1 MKLFILIFNLLIL
14 IQPAHAVMKPLSPTV
29 YYTQVMN
36 MDKKC
41 LPRESIVTFLDAKYM
56 DIGPRA
62 LNSRKNKPIT
72 ACQSVY
78 KKCAIEGSCALVN
91 SRGRSLEQLADENIE
106 IINYQAQ
113 GKNTGRYYFSHI
125 EEDRCPYGLGVKK
138 ICLDPFFTV
147 AADLNFYKAGD
158 VIYVSALEGVKLPT
172 GEVHDGY
179 MIVRD
184 RGGAIKGA
192 NRFDFYSGFLPY
204 RHPKNVF
211 FEIGLANEKNKE
223 IFFEKVTDDKVI
235 EEVHLKRNYPL
246 VPIENTQESFIR
258 SIAE

>member
-1 MKLFILIFNLLIL
+1 MILVQFV
-14 IQPAHAVMKPLSPTV
+14 QAEMKPLSPTV
-29 YYTQVMN
+29 YYTQVMD
-36 MDKKC
+36 MEKKC
-41 LPRESIVTFLDAKYM
+41 SAREKKVIFLDAKYM

-62 LNSRKNKPIT
+62 LNSKNKKPISV
-72 ACQSVY
+72 CKSVY
-78 KKCAIEGSCALVN
+78 DKCAIEGSCALVN
-91 SRGRSLEQLADENIE
+91 ARGRSIDQLAEENIE

-158 VIYVSALEGVKLPT
+158 VIYVSVLEGVKLPT

-204 RHPKNVF
+204 RHPKNIF
-211 FEIGLANEKNKE
+211 FELGLANEKNKD
-223 IFFEKVTDDKVI
+223 ILFEKVTDAKII

-246 VPIENTQESFIR
+246 VPLQNTQESFIR

>member
-1 MKLFILIFNLLIL
+1 MKIFVLFFNLMISVCSAQAQTKRLT
-14 IQPAHAVMKPLSPTV
+14 PTV
-29 YYTQVMN
+29 YYTQVMD

-41 LPRESIVTFLDAKYM
+41 LTQEKKITFLDAKYM

-62 LNSRKNKPIT
+62 LNSKKNKPIA

-91 SRGRSLEQLADENIE
+91 SRGRNLEQLAEENIE

-125 EEDRCPYGLGVKK
+125 DESQCPYGLGVKK

-147 AADLNFYKAGD
+147 AADLNFYKPGD
-158 VIYVSALEGVKLPT
+158 VIYVSTLKGVKLPT

-184 RGGAIKGA
+184 RGGAIKG
-192 NRFDFYSGFLPY
+192 NQRFDFYSGFLPY

-211 FEIGLANEKNKE
+211 SELGLANEKNKE
-223 IFFEKVTDDKVI
+223 IFFEKVTDAKLI
-235 EEVHLKRNYPL
+235 EEVHRQRNFPL
-246 VPIENTQESFIR
+246 VPLENTQESFIR
-258 SIAE
+258 SIAQ